1 MPLNLIKKY
10 NQLLDIAGLSPV
22 QRDKS
27 LRGVFNRDNQDNLR
41 FFFNGKPI
49 FPTPKEN
56 GQEAME
62 SLFTHLTC
70 READKDTH
78 HREFELSRSQRL
90 HWIRFHIDGG
100 RHDGMYVFSVAEP
113 KGDRT
118 YIYDENEHYLIVLE
132 PLRKVKAYYLL
143 TAYPLEG
150 KDLAKNKI
158 IGKYNR
164 RRLPY
169 LL

>member
-1 MPLNLIKKY
+1 MPFNLLKKY
-10 NQLLDIAGLSPV
+10 NDLLDIAGMNPA
-22 QRDKS
+22 QRNQS
-27 LRGVFNRDNQDNLR
+27 LRGVFDRDILKNTR
-41 FFFNGKPI
+41 FYFNGKPI
-49 FPTPKEN
+49 YPTPKEN
-56 GQEAME
+56 GETAME
-62 SLFTHLTC
+62 ALFTHLTC
-70 READKDTH
+70 REEDKETR

-90 HWIRFHIDGG
+90 HWIRFHVDRGKK
-100 RHDGMYVFSVAEP
+100 DDMYVFSVAEP
-113 KGDRT
+113 KGNRT
-118 YIYDENEHYLIVLE
+118 YIYDNAEHYVIVLE
-132 PLRKVKAYYLL
+132 PLRKVNAYYLL